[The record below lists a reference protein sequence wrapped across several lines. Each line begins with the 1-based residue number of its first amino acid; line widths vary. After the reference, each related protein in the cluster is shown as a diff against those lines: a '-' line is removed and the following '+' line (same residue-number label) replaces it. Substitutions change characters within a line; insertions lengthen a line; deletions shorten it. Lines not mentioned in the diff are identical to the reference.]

1 MIQEDQDGQKSKDLH
16 NVLERMNKNEECF
29 QIEFVAYKQLIFLV
43 AWSAEVGIIY
53 KRKISRKKR
62 KKTHFR
68 PSKNEDSR
76 K

>member
-1 MIQEDQDGQKSKDLH
+1 MIQDDQDGQKSKVLH

-43 AWSAEVGIIY
+43 AWSAEVGIY

-62 KKTHFR
+62 RKTHFR